1 MYDHVVTLQKMTI
14 AVNEIGDPVEA
25 PSTARDV
32 FCRLTGCSER
42 DKRIAESRGYQAD
55 YTLLFADQAEYEGEL
70 WCYIEG
76 DLFRVADIYWT
87 DTSNELRVVVSR
99 WHRQ

>member
-1 MYDHVVTLQKMTI
+1 MYDQTVTLQKMTI
-14 AVNEIGDPVEA
+14 TVNDIGDPVESA
-25 PSTARDV
+25 STAREV

-55 YTLLFADQAEYEGEL
+55 YTLIFADQEEYEGEL
-70 WCYIEG
+70 WCYIG
-76 DLFRVADIYWT
+76 GNLYCVADIYWT